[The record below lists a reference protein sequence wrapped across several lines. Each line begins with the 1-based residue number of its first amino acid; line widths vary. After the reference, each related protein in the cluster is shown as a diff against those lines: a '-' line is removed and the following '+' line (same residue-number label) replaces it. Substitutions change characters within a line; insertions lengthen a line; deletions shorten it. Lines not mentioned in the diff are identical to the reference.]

1 MPEDFEP
8 KPITPSDE
16 FAMHGNPHAVSGQ
29 ANETFLLKAQQGHVL
44 GTGGETQGFAKY
56 QFADDSVQLNQAVID
71 LADEYDQNTKKSQNT
86 KDWLDHLGNVNQLPI
101 AI

>member
-29 ANETFLLKAQQGHVL
+29 ANETFLLKAGQGHVL
-44 GTGGETQGFAKY
+44 GSGEKPKASPNISSPTIPF
-56 QFADDSVQLNQAVID
+56 S
-71 LADEYDQNTKKSQNT
+71 
-86 KDWLDHLGNVNQLPI
+86 
-101 AI
+101 